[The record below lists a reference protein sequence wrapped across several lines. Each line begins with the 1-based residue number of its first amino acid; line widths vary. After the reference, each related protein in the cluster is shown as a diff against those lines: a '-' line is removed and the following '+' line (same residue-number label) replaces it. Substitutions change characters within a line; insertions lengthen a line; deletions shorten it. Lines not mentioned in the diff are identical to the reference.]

1 MSSSDKDKA
10 TTTVIDLADLPME
23 QLQAVRQQIEEEIQH
38 LTESYSALKLAQTKF
53 NTNIECVNTV
63 KKLDDGANIL
73 VPLTVSLYVP
83 GQLVNKDKLIVDVGT
98 GYYVEKNLDDTKKFF
113 EKKNTFLKE
122 NLKKLQDSI
131 ISRQD
136 QNKSII
142 EVLQVKLNEA
152 QKERAKSK

>member
-1 MSSSDKDKA
+1 MSSSDKDKPA
-10 TTTVIDLADLPME
+10 TTVIDLADLPME

-53 NTNIECVNTV
+53 NTNIDCINTV
-63 KKLDDGANIL
+63 KKLKEGDSVL

-83 GQLVNKDKLIVDVGT
+83 GQLANKDKLIVDVGT
-98 GYYVEKNLDDTKKFF
+98 GYYVEKNLDDAKKFF
-113 EKKNTFLKE
+113 EKKNTYLKD
-122 NLKKLQDSI
+122 NLNKLQKSI

-152 QKERAKSK
+152 QKEKAKSK

>member
-1 MSSSDKDKA
+1 MSTTEKDTP
-10 TTTVIDLADLPME
+10 TTTVIDLAQLPLE

-53 NTNIECVNTV
+53 NTNIDCINTV
-63 KKLDDGANIL
+63 KKIDEGNNIL

-98 GYYVEKNLDDTKKFF
+98 GYYVEKNLDDAKKFF
-113 EKKNTFLKE
+113 EKKNSFLKD
-122 NLKKLQDSI
+122 NLSKLQKSI

-136 QNKSII
+136 QNKAII

-152 QKERAKSK
+152 QKEKAKAK